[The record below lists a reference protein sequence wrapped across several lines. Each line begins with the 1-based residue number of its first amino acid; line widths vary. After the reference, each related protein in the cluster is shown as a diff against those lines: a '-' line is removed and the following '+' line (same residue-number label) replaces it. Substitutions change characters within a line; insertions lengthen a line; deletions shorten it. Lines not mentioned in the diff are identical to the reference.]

1 MTLAQ
6 NTQNINPLD
15 TIPFHYAGFSTP
27 NTTSVPDDF
36 FDVLAPNLSEAEL
49 RVLIY
54 VIRRTFGFKKDL
66 DTISLKQMVEGIT
79 TREGKVLDR
88 GTGMSRPGVTR
99 GVKGLT
105 AKGII
110 VTTHNQSREKGYEAT
125 TYQLHFRSDPI
136 ETTLP
141 RGSQPRYLAHR
152 NDVAIQETVKQE
164 TEKQDQFEY
173 SNDLAQMKIVDNLGI
188 TGYLDNLIVDI
199 SREFGDTAHLAS
211 NCKQA
216 RNVFVELPL
225 SEEVFVE
232 QYVYQARQKTK
243 HQTKVRSKMPY
254 FFHVL
259 RELCGLGD
267 AQEASRIVSGASE

>member
-1 MTLAQ
+1 MTLTQSAQ
-6 NTQNINPLD
+6 NFNLAEKE
-15 TIPFHYAGFSTP
+15 PFQFAGFSTP
-27 NTTSVPDDF
+27 NTTAVPDDF

-54 VIRRTFGFKKDL
+54 IIRRTFGFKKDS
-66 DTISLKQMVEGIT
+66 DTISLKQMVEGII
-79 TREGKVLDR
+79 TRDGKVLDR

-99 GVKGLT
+99 GVKGLE

-110 VTTHNQSREKGYEAT
+110 VRTHNSSREKGYEAT
-125 TYQLHFRSDPI
+125 TYQLRFRSGPI
-136 ETTLP
+136 ETLLP
-141 RGSQPRYLAHR
+141 SPSQPRYLAHR

-164 TEKQDQFEY
+164 TERQRQFEN
-173 SNDLAQMKIVDNLGI
+173 SNDLPQMKIVDNLGI
-188 TGYLDNLIVDI
+188 TGYLDNLIIDI

-216 RNVFVELPL
+216 RNVFAALDL

-232 QYVYQARQKTK
+232 QCVYQARQKTK

-254 FFHVL
+254 FFRVL
-259 RELCGLGD
+259 REMCGLEVD
-267 AQEASRIVSGASE
+267 QEASRAVSGAAD

>member
-88 GTGMSRPGVTR
+88 GTGMSRPGVTS
-99 GVKGLT
+99 V
-105 AKGII
+105 
-110 VTTHNQSREKGYEAT
+110 
-125 TYQLHFRSDPI
+125 
-136 ETTLP
+136 
-141 RGSQPRYLAHR
+141 GSKEVVEHVVHSP
-152 NDVAIQETVKQE
+152 
-164 TEKQDQFEY
+164 
-173 SNDLAQMKIVDNLGI
+173 S
-188 TGYLDNLIVDI
+188 
-199 SREFGDTAHLAS
+199 
-211 NCKQA
+211 CKHPFWS
-216 RNVFVELPL
+216 V
-225 SEEVFVE
+225 
-232 QYVYQARQKTK
+232 
-243 HQTKVRSKMPY
+243 H
-254 FFHVL
+254 
-259 RELCGLGD
+259 
-267 AQEASRIVSGASE
+267 